1 MQCPGRRLG
10 RRAGPTQKAQFH
22 LPFHVG
28 MLENL
33 AMSTVEKT
41 IVGDLMPGDLEAAEK
56 HVFEGSP
63 FEAELA
69 QRIAEHTE
77 RVSEEIFRARGLI
90 DEATMQMLLER
101 DQ

>member
-1 MQCPGRRLG
+1 
-10 RRAGPTQKAQFH
+10 
-22 LPFHVG
+22 
-28 MLENL
+28 MLENV
-33 AMSTVEKT
+33 AMSSVEKT
-41 IVGDLMPGDLEAAEK
+41 AVGELMPGDLEAAEK
-56 HVFEGSP
+56 HFFEGST
-63 FEAELA
+63 FEPGLA